1 MFLYQ
6 EFHKVATTN
15 MPLVFSSNLA
25 IIQVEVEEDRPEA
38 QIMELIKVDTLMI
51 IVLEIRVSQKVTQ

>member
-6 EFHKVATTN
+6 AFHKVATTN

-25 IIQVEVEEDRPEA
+25 IIQVEVEEDRPKA

>member
-6 EFHKVATTN
+6 AFHKVAKTN

-51 IVLEIRVSQKVTQ
+51 IVLEI

>member
-6 EFHKVATTN
+6 AFHKVATTN

-25 IIQVEVEEDRPEA
+25 IIQVEVEEDRPKA

-51 IVLEIRVSQKVTQ
+51 IVLEI